1 MTKLDFTLSVSSFD
15 ILSFNNDFTADLLG
29 ANVGST
35 LSLFLADDD
44 EMKVLRDHVE
54 RLTTTK
60 EVFSTFNLVFKART
74 YTGMAPE
81 ANRSPLHGVFRSP
94 IRAIHT
100 CGEKHLA
107 CFVSIQLTP
116 DGESFHLIALEYSRS
131 HRESMIRQEF
141 GSWLLEEHV
150 EQAVIATDALGLVV
164 FWNRFASELYQWT
177 KEEAIGKNIMELTP
191 SEMTQE
197 QGMEIMGKLMQ
208 GQHWKGFFGVQRK
221 DSSKFIAHVTDT
233 PILDNDDT
241 LRFIVGVSA
250 DYTQMHNLMEEL
262 KTLNADLE
270 EKVAIRTKEAVEFR
284 LEAEKAAAASRSKTE
299 MMQMLSHEFRTPLQG
314 IMGVSSTM
322 LSDLEEGSVYDCFAT
337 ISASSRLLLTLINN
351 VLDLGKM
358 DADKMTTIETCTI
371 PVLPSIQD
379 SLQFCH
385 HFALLN
391 DVSLVLENEDTDL
404 TIQANQLRL
413 DQILVNLLSN
423 GIKYTA
429 PETSVVVS
437 VRQCLASDMVIEAMN
452 AGTSDLKFLNPVA
465 LEAIRNQR
473 IIMIVISI
481 RDHGRGIP
489 EEEMPRLFGEF
500 VQLKVSLEKDRNYDS
515 QGSCKIVGQSSG
527 SGLGLNLVMK
537 FVSRMGGHIWVKNC
551 EHGGAV
557 FSFCFPKGVES
568 FCDEDSSR
576 ADSSRHLQAHDL
588 SKEDASAL
596 RVLVVD
602 DSVINQ
608 KVIKRML
615 ERLGVK
621 EIHLASD
628 GLKALEYLG
637 NESPVE
643 LPNVILSDLN
653 MPNIDGYELIRHIRQ
668 MNQYEMP
675 PKAMACSADWTRE
688 TEQRCTDAGFDGVL
702 RKPITFTVLQ
712 NFLAETATADAEL
725 NED

>member
-1 MTKLDFTLSVSSFD
+1 
-15 ILSFNNDFTADLLG
+15 
-29 ANVGST
+29 
-35 LSLFLADDD
+35 
-44 EMKVLRDHVE
+44 
-54 RLTTTK
+54 
-60 EVFSTFNLVFKART
+60 
-74 YTGMAPE
+74 
-81 ANRSPLHGVFRSP
+81 
-94 IRAIHT
+94 
-100 CGEKHLA
+100 
-107 CFVSIQLTP
+107 
-116 DGESFHLIALEYSRS
+116 
-131 HRESMIRQEF
+131 
-141 GSWLLEEHV
+141 
-150 EQAVIATDALGLVV
+150 
-164 FWNRFASELYQWT
+164 
-177 KEEAIGKNIMELTP
+177 
-191 SEMTQE
+191 
-197 QGMEIMGKLMQ
+197 
-208 GQHWKGFFGVQRK
+208 
-221 DSSKFIAHVTDT
+221 
-233 PILDNDDT
+233 
-241 LRFIVGVSA
+241 
-250 DYTQMHNLMEEL
+250 
-262 KTLNADLE
+262 
-270 EKVAIRTKEAVEFR
+270 
-284 LEAEKAAAASRSKTE
+284 
-299 MMQMLSHEFRTPLQG
+299 
-314 IMGVSSTM
+314 
-322 LSDLEEGSVYDCFAT
+322 
-337 ISASSRLLLTLINN
+337 
-351 VLDLGKM
+351 
-358 DADKMTTIETCTI
+358 
-371 PVLPSIQD
+371 
-379 SLQFCH
+379 
-385 HFALLN
+385 
-391 DVSLVLENEDTDL
+391 
-404 TIQANQLRL
+404 
-413 DQILVNLLSN
+413 
-423 GIKYTA
+423 
-429 PETSVVVS
+429 
-437 VRQCLASDMVIEAMN
+437 MVIEAMN

-557 FSFCFPKGVES
+557 FSFCFPKGFES

-588 SKEDASAL
+588 SKEYASAL

-653 MPNIDGYELIRHIRQ
+653 MPNRDGYELIRHIRQ